1 MISGASISNNIVVND
16 GRGRRW
22 IIQTTLTWI
31 LILMRSHQ
39 ILKMNLLFDLDGTLT
54 DPFEGITKC
63 ITYALEEMGRP
74 SPARGDLRWCI
85 GPPLR
90 KSFAR
95 LLDSDDMALAEKA
108 LMIYRERF
116 GSIGLFEN
124 KVYEDIPEVLDTLKK
139 NGHVLFVAT
148 SKPAVYAVRIMDHF
162 DLRRFFKN
170 IYGSELNGT
179 RGDKKDLISHIL
191 QKEAIRSSET
201 TMIGDRKHDMF
212 GAAAN
217 AVRAVGVLWGYGTKA
232 ELEKSGAYTCLDHP
246 RELLKACESGR
257 KY

>member
-1 MISGASISNNIVVND
+1 
-16 GRGRRW
+16 
-22 IIQTTLTWI
+22 
-31 LILMRSHQ
+31 
-39 ILKMNLLFDLDGTLT
+39 MNLLFDLDGTLT

-63 ITYALEEMGRP
+63 IAHALEEMGRP
-74 SPARGDLRWCI
+74 SPDRGDLRWCI

-95 LLDSDDMALAEKA
+95 LLDSDDMALAERA

-124 KVYEDIPEVLDTLKK
+124 RVYEDIPEVLDTLKK

-148 SKPAVYAVRIMDHF
+148 SKPEVYAARIIDHF
-162 DLRRFFKN
+162 GLRRLFKN
-170 IYGSELNGT
+170 VYGSELSGA

-191 QKEAIRSSET
+191 EKEAISSSET
-201 TMIGDRKHDMF
+201 MMIGDRKHDMI

-217 AVRAVGVLWGYGTKA
+217 AVSAAGVLWGYGTKA
-232 ELEKSGAYTCLDHP
+232 ELEKSGAYTCLEQP
-246 RELLKACESGR
+246 RELVEVFV
-257 KY
+257 

>member
-1 MISGASISNNIVVND
+1 MNI
-16 GRGRRW
+16 
-22 IIQTTLTWI
+22 
-31 LILMRSHQ
+31 
-39 ILKMNLLFDLDGTLT
+39 LFDLDGTLT

-63 ITYALEEMGRP
+63 IAHALEKMGKP
-74 SPARGDLRWCI
+74 SPDREDLRWCI

-95 LLDSDDMALAEKA
+95 LLGSDDKALAERA

-148 SKPAVYAVRIMDHF
+148 SKPAVYAVRIIDHF
-162 DLRRFFKN
+162 DLKRFFKN
-170 IYGSELNGT
+170 VYGSELNGT

-191 QKEAIRSSET
+191 EKEAIDSSEAI
-201 TMIGDRKHDMF
+201 MIGDRKHDMI

-217 AVRAVGVLWGYGTKA
+217 VVRAVGVLWGYGTKE
-232 ELEKSGAYTCLDHP
+232 ELEQSGACTCLEQP
-246 RELLKACESGR
+246 RELAAVFV
-257 KY
+257 